1 MGFGSFTLP
10 QLPSNTTPLQ
20 APASI
25 ADAIQSA
32 AQSGGVGNAAS
43 GAINAAKT
51 AGQSALTSVAI
62 LNDPARLAALI
73 IGVILIGGGILM
85 FKGSQTIITSAA
97 RLAA

>member
-43 GAINAAKT
+43 GA
-51 AGQSALTSVAI
+51 SALTSVAI